1 MKTIRTM
8 LAVTAFVCLPLV
20 ARAAGPQTTC
30 TTKTTIT
37 VDDQGR
43 TVIRTHKTCTT
54 EATRTAPSA
63 PRK

>member
-1 MKTIRTM
+1 MKTLRTM
-8 LAVTAFVCLPLV
+8 LATAAFICLPLV
-20 ARAAGPQTTC
+20 ARAAPQTTC

-37 VDDQGR
+37 VNASGN
-43 TVIRTHKTCTT
+43 TVIRTHKVCTT